1 MRAAATDLAMNP
13 SVARSLEPGDKAPSF
28 DLPGADGQ
36 TVSLASLLEKG
47 PVVVFFYPKDETPGC
62 TAEACSFRDA
72 WDGFKKLGA
81 SVVGISRDSA
91 ASHASFRDHHQLPYL
106 LLSDR
111 DGAVR
116 KAFGVPKTL
125 GLLDGRSTYV
135 IDKSGVVKKAF
146 HSQLRATRHVDEA
159 LEALKTLS

>member
-1 MRAAATDLAMNP
+1 M
-13 SVARSLEPGDKAPSF
+13 ARQIEIGDKAPAF
-28 DLPGADGQ
+28 DLPAADGAK
-36 TVSLASLLEKG
+36 VSLTTLLEKG
-47 PVVVFFYPKDETPGC
+47 PVVIFFYPKDETPGC

-72 WDGFKKLGA
+72 WDGFTKLGA

-91 ASHASFRDHHQLPYL
+91 ESHASFRDHHQLPYL

-135 IDKSGVVKKAF
+135 LDKSGTVRKAF
-146 HSQLRATRHVDEA
+146 HSQLRATRHVEEA